1 MIERTEQRPPV
12 VLVVDDEMLLRML
25 MTEHFEEAGYEVIE
39 AEDGASALRAL
50 QARPDIQAVFTD
62 VHMPGCPDGFAL
74 VRTVRHASPDCA
86 IVVVSGRAAPDRT
99 DLAKGV
105 RFVTKPYWGS
115 EIVTMISG
123 MIGFRA

>member
-39 AEDGASALRAL
+39 AEGGASALQAL
-50 QARPDIQAVFTD
+50 QARPDIQAGFTD

-74 VRTVRHASPDCA
+74 AHTVRHASPDCA
-86 IVVVSGRAAPDRT
+86 IVVVSGRAAPDRA
-99 DLAKGV
+99 DLADGV

-115 EIVTMISG
+115 EIVTMINC
-123 MIGFRA
+123 MIGHRA